1 MYVCVC
7 IPSFDV
13 LETVLFTGDHLAY
26 SAEKGRLDGFKSYNQ
41 GNVLVQM
48 DSIAMLAE
56 DTYDFRWILPGHGR
70 MVRFESIEEK
80 NESVREALEWFR
92 REDQTKGMLGIGY
105 R

>member
-1 MYVCVC
+1 MYV
-7 IPSFDV
+7 S
-13 LETVLFTGDHLAY
+13 ESVLFTGDHLAY

-48 DSIAMLAE
+48 DSIALLAQ
-56 DTYDFRWILPGHGR
+56 DHLDFRWILPAHGR
-70 MVRFESIEEK
+70 MVRFQSMQEK
-80 NESVREALEWFR
+80 NDSVREALEWFR